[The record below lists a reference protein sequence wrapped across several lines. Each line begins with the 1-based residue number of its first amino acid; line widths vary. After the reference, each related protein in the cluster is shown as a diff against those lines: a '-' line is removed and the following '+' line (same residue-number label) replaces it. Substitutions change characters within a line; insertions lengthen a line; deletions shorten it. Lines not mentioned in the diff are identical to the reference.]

1 MGFEGFSV
9 SRVRVVIGL
18 GQGRVLLEG
27 LQGYTTSQAITSSGI
42 EISWLVDDHYD
53 DYGVT
58 VADEDWDP
66 VTRKAEL
73 LRVEDDIDLEAWD
86 RLTSNFWLPEK
97 VPLCND
103 IQS

>member
-1 MGFEGFSV
+1 M
-9 SRVRVVIGL
+9 
-18 GQGRVLLEG
+18 
-27 LQGYTTSQAITSSGI
+27 TSQAITSSGI

-58 VADEDWDP
+58 VADEDWEP

-73 LRVEDDIDLEAWD
+73 LRIEDDIDLEAWD

-103 IQS
+103 IQSWATLSDDEKWVTCRCLRD